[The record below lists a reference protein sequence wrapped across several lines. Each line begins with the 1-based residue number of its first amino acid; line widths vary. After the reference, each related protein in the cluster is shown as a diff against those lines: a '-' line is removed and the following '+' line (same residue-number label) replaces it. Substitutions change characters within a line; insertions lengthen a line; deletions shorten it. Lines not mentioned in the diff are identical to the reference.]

1 MTDLFWM
8 SEHHDLEEFN
18 VFLRSDITTAWRQ
31 CVLVLVL
38 GSGGG
43 GEEDQTKFPNVRPF
57 DILAPREQTKRAP
70 GERKITALY

>member
-1 MTDLFWM
+1 VTDLFWM
-8 SEHHDLEEFN
+8 PEHHDLEEFN
-18 VFLRSDITTAWRQ
+18 VFLRPDITAWCR
-31 CVLVLVL
+31 CVLVL
-38 GSGGG
+38 GGGVG